1 VVNDHIRTIAAGL
14 NAVVEGRDMTTVV
27 FPDAEFRFYLDAS
40 VKERA
45 RRRFEQGVSK
55 LDIEEIERSI
65 AERDALD
72 KNKEEGSLKIAPGAI
87 YLDTSYLTLRQVYDT
102 LVEKIHEKEN
112 EA

>member
-1 VVNDHIRTIAAGL
+1 
-14 NAVVEGRDMTTVV
+14 VV
-27 FPDAEFRFYLDAS
+27 FPDADFRFYLDAS

-55 LDIEEIERSI
+55 LGIEEIERSI

-72 KNKEEGSLKIAPGAI
+72 KNKEEGSLKIAPGSI

-102 LVEKIHEKEN
+102 LVEKMNEKEN